1 MDIESVKIVEGKLLL
16 KGGGREFYL
25 MDGVYHRDDGET
37 ITVRGHQIATVLTAP
52 DLDRASKEQLEN
64 YIGDLEQQLSMV
76 GDDAQLANIDLQNIL
91 QKQQQ
96 NMQTLSSV
104 SKMLYDTAMAIIRKI
119 G

>member
-1 MDIESVKIVEGKLLL
+1 MNIESVKIVEGKLLL

-25 MDGVYHRDDGET
+25 MDGVYRRDDGET
-37 ITVRGHQIATVLTAP
+37 ITVRGHQIVTVLTAP
-52 DLDRASKEQLEN
+52 DLDSASKEQLEN
-64 YIGDLEQQLSMV
+64 YIADLEQQLKTV

-96 NMQTLSSV
+96 TLQTLSNV
-104 SKMLYDTAMAIIRKI
+104 SKMLHDTAMAIIRKI